1 MLAFF
6 PLRMFTQE
14 VEITSLEHALE
25 IAKTSGLQTKQIQTK
40 EQAARYDKQLAASG
54 LMPSLSVQA
63 QSDYNLKLPVQLIP
77 AEIFGGQPGT
87 FNEVRFGQDWNSNA
101 SGSLEVPLFHA
112 DKFAQMKAGSFTY
125 QSAQAD
131 AKAQEN
137 AYLRQVTQVY
147 LNTLVY
153 KEAMELN
160 RSLDTTATLLYE
172 TSKARFEQHLVG
184 KPDLN
189 RAENLMWSTM
199 QQTASLNTVWQNSLR
214 QLAALL
220 GLGADVKLRVR
231 DSLRNYALST
241 SDAPSVDGF
250 KRPAILAAE
259 QAEQASRW
267 LYRQQMYASLP
278 KISLNSRYTFAN
290 QQSALFNGNG
300 TSFNYGTVG
309 LSVSMPIFKGLSLQ
323 AQRKKAQ
330 LQSQNSRIQLEQ
342 TIIDSNREISEWQ
355 TALLE
360 KKSSKTMASR
370 RDQLAEETL
379 DLSLANYDEGV
390 ISLDQLFTIYN
401 EYVQAKN
408 SYLQSIADAS
418 RYEMWLRLE
427 N

>member
-1 MLAFF
+1 
-6 PLRMFTQE
+6 
-14 VEITSLEHALE
+14 
-25 IAKTSGLQTKQIQTK
+25 
-40 EQAARYDKQLAASG
+40 
-54 LMPSLSVQA
+54 
-63 QSDYNLKLPVQLIP
+63 
-77 AEIFGGQPGT
+77 
-87 FNEVRFGQDWNSNA
+87 
-101 SGSLEVPLFHA
+101 
-112 DKFAQMKAGSFTY
+112 
-125 QSAQAD
+125 
-131 AKAQEN
+131 
-137 AYLRQVTQVY
+137 
-147 LNTLVY
+147 
-153 KEAMELN
+153 
-160 RSLDTTATLLYE
+160 
-172 TSKARFEQHLVG
+172 
-184 KPDLN
+184 
-189 RAENLMWSTM
+189 
-199 QQTASLNTVWQNSLR
+199 
-214 QLAALL
+214 
-220 GLGADVKLRVR
+220 
-231 DSLRNYALST
+231 
-241 SDAPSVDGF
+241 
-250 KRPAILAAE
+250 
-259 QAEQASRW
+259 
-267 LYRQQMYASLP
+267 MYASLP